1 MLDNIREAKIE
12 KLNRLVAAGEEAYPQ
27 ESKKEY
33 TNQYVVEHF
42 DELTEKPLTL
52 AGRIKSMRVMGAL
65 AFVHIEDESGKI
77 QILVK
82 RDIVGDERFDLFANN
97 IDMGDFIQATGTLFI
112 TKTGEKTLQADAW
125 KLLAKTLLPIPSEFY
140 GLKDIEALLR
150 KRYLDLMMNQET
162 RELFLKKTIF
172 WKTIRT
178 FLNNEGFSEVDT
190 PALEGIAGGADA
202 RPFITHHNA
211 LDRDFFLRIS
221 LELPLKKMLVG
232 GFEKIY
238 EIGKVFRNEGIDA
251 EHLQDY
257 LAMEF
262 YWAYGDMEKG
272 MDAVERM
279 YKEIVKNVVGEDMK
293 TQYDDVEIDW
303 SGTWPRVDYFVEF
316 KKETGIDL
324 SGEVSVEELKKKA
337 DELGIKYD
345 TADGKGRM
353 IDTIYK
359 KTVRQR
365 LIQPCFLV
373 GHPLEVSP
381 LAKKDPN
388 DTKRVLR
395 FQPIACKSELGN
407 GFSELND
414 PQDQR
419 QRFEEQAK
427 LREAGDEEAQML
439 DEDFIEALEYGMP
452 PAVGFGLSERLFS
465 FLMNRS
471 IRETVVFPPMK
482 EEGEVK
488 TGKAKETKIAVVVLN
503 KGASMERW
511 EEMNTVGHLNAAFAA
526 RGGKGLLMQDEIQT
540 KDNQAIKLN
549 IQHAILIKEAGSSE
563 VIQKLIKESKVQKL
577 DVAEFTRE
585 MLKTTNDKKIIE
597 ETKAK
602 DIDDVEFLGALVFG
616 EKGKVESL
624 TKEFELY
631 K

>member
-1 MLDNIREAKIE
+1 MLENIRDAKLE
-12 KLNRLVAAGEEAYPQ
+12 KLQRLVAAGEQAYPQ
-27 ESKKEY
+27 ESTKDFA
-33 TNQYVVEHF
+33 NHYVVENF
-42 DELTEKPLTL
+42 DSLTDKQMTL

-125 KLLAKTLLPIPSEFY
+125 KLLSKAILPIPSEFY
-140 GLKDIEALLR
+140 GLKDTEALLR
-150 KRYLDLMMNQET
+150 KRYLDLMMNPET
-162 RELFLKKTIF
+162 RELFKKKTIF
-172 WKTIRT
+172 WKTIRN
-178 FLNNEGFSEVDT
+178 FLNNEGFFEVDT
-190 PALEGIAGGADA
+190 AVLEAIPGGADA

-211 LDRDFFLRIS
+211 LDRDFYLRIS

-257 LAMEF
+257 IAMEF
-262 YWAYGDMEKG
+262 YWAYGDMTKG

-279 YKEIVKNVVGEDMK
+279 YKEIVKNVVGEEMK
-293 TQYDDVEIDW
+293 TEYDGESIDW
-303 SGTWPRVDYFVEF
+303 SGNWPRVDYFEEF

-345 TADGKGRM
+345 AADGKGRM

-365 LIQPCFLV
+365 LIQPCFLT

-388 DTKRVLR
+388 DPRRVLR
-395 FQPIACKSELGN
+395 FQPIACRSELGN

-414 PQDQR
+414 PLDQR
-419 QRFEEQAK
+419 QRFEEQMK
-427 LREAGDEEAQML
+427 LREAGDEEAQMI
-439 DEDFIEALEYGMP
+439 DDDFVEALEYGMP

-482 EEGEVK
+482 E
-488 TGKAKETKIAVVVLN
+488 KE
-503 KGASMERW
+503 
-511 EEMNTVGHLNAAFAA
+511 
-526 RGGKGLLMQDEIQT
+526 
-540 KDNQAIKLN
+540 
-549 IQHAILIKEAGSSE
+549 
-563 VIQKLIKESKVQKL
+563 
-577 DVAEFTRE
+577 
-585 MLKTTNDKKIIE
+585 
-597 ETKAK
+597 
-602 DIDDVEFLGALVFG
+602 
-616 EKGKVESL
+616 
-624 TKEFELY
+624 
-631 K
+631 